1 MPGHTYYNPKR
12 YAQRNEGNYLSEETK
27 VPDEV
32 LSAAESVIAKGREV
46 IIRKEKGKWVVLE
59 SGRRLVYK
67 EP

>member
-1 MPGHTYYNPKR
+1 MPGYSGYNPKR
-12 YAQRNEGNYLSEETK
+12 YAQRNEGNHISEDTK
-27 VPDEV
+27 VPEEV
-32 LSAAESVIAKGREV
+32 LTAAESVIAKGREV